1 MTLKKKFL
9 NGNGHF
15 FVIGIAFD
23 DVFQRI
29 IVDSTQLYLCLY
41 VLSDDFDQNNPKI
54 SQKLLL
60 CNSSSVQESRDRL
73 YFWAK
78 EQRGALDK
86 GTNKPLML
94 QNTSNMLSHGG
105 KLCKSTHK

>member
-1 MTLKKKFL
+1 MI
-9 NGNGHF
+9 F

-54 SQKLLL
+54 SQKFYYAIVPVSKKAGIGSISGRR
-60 CNSSSVQESRDRL
+60 N
-73 YFWAK
+73 K
-78 EQRGALDK
+78 EG
-86 GTNKPLML
+86 PLTRERTTL
-94 QNTSNMLSHGG
+94 
-105 KLCKSTHK
+105 